1 VLLGEEARA
10 LLDSIT
16 TDTLVGV
23 RDRALIAL
31 LVYTFARVLECP
43 RFTSTDLDG
52 LTCKTPLV
60 AGARGVAAQR
70 ITSVAWKRR
79 VGGIVRPRA
88 SAVLRLMTSSKRIGR
103 SMGSSA
109 GFAPLRIR
117 ST

>member
-1 VLLGEEARA
+1 MGVAQSILSDAQRHLVATKRYPELGDAAVVRA
-10 LLDSIT
+10 LRWPST
-16 TDTLVGV
+16 
-23 RDRALIAL
+23 
-31 LVYTFARVLECP
+31 LECP
-43 RFTSTDLDG
+43 RFTSTDVDG

-88 SAVLRLMTSSKRIGR
+88 SAVFRLMTNSNFMGCSTGR
-103 SMGSSA
+103 SA
-109 GFAPLRIR
+109 GLVPFRIL